1 MNSKCAQLIE
11 INEVSALLRRN
22 GYSFSDHGTSVVV
35 NDPVHRVVGGKLV
48 PHGSH
53 QVVLQNAKQARQ
65 FIAAR
70 S

>member
-1 MNSKCAQLIE
+1 MNSKCDQLIE

-22 GYSFSDHGTSVVV
+22 GYSFSDYGTSVVV
-35 NDPVHRVVGGKLV
+35 NDPVHRIVGAKLV
-48 PHGSH
+48 PHGSN

>member
-1 MNSKCAQLIE
+1 MKSKCDQLIE

-35 NDPVHRVVGGKLV
+35 NDPVHRIVGGKLV
-48 PHGSH
+48 PQESN
-53 QVVLQNAKQARQ
+53 QVMLQTSIHARQ

>member
-1 MNSKCAQLIE
+1 MKSKCDQLIE
-11 INEVSALLRRN
+11 INTVSALLRRN

-35 NDPVHRVVGGKLV
+35 NDPVHRIVGGKLV

-53 QVVLQNAKQARQ
+53 QVVLRNTKQARQ
-65 FIAAR
+65 FITAR